1 MQQAIV
7 ESAVLMSLKVK
18 SLNVFDSQLGQI
30 LFFQKSF
37 DGALWEERWLHA
49 SQHRSPEIWAGR
61 LILVGL
67 RVELKAK
74 RFHFKIV

>member
-37 DGALWEERWLHA
+37 DGAL
-49 SQHRSPEIWAGR
+49 
-61 LILVGL
+61 
-67 RVELKAK
+67 
-74 RFHFKIV
+74 